1 MKLYDLAQNYLNLQG
16 LLEDETVGTDVIN
29 KALNEV
35 GGEIEDK
42 AENIAILIKNLES
55 DAEGFKREE
64 ERLATKRSAVE
75 NRIKGLKTYLDTT
88 MRAVDK
94 LKFKTKLFSFN
105 IQNNPPRVD
114 ITDEKLIP
122 QEFFID
128 QAPKLDKKSLLAAL
142 KDGKEIEGATIK
154 QTKSLRIR

>member
-88 MRAVDK
+88 M
-94 LKFKTKLFSFN
+94 LS
-105 IQNNPPRVD
+105 
-114 ITDEKLIP
+114 LIH
-122 QEFFID
+122 I
-128 QAPKLDKKSLLAAL
+128 
-142 KDGKEIEGATIK
+142 
-154 QTKSLRIR
+154 

>member
-16 LLEDETVGTDVIN
+16 LLEDETVGADVIN

-35 GGEIEDK
+35 DGEIEDK

-64 ERLATKRSAVE
+64 ERLTAKRSAIE
-75 NRIKGLKTYLDTT
+75 NKIKGLKTYLDTT

-105 IQNNPPRVD
+105 IQNNPPSVD

-142 KDGKEIEGATIK
+142 KDGREIEGAQIK

>member
-1 MKLYDLAQNYLNLQG
+1 
-16 LLEDETVGTDVIN
+16 
-29 KALNEV
+29 
-35 GGEIEDK
+35 
-42 AENIAILIKNLES
+42 
-55 DAEGFKREE
+55 
-64 ERLATKRSAVE
+64 
-75 NRIKGLKTYLDTT
+75 

-105 IQNNPPRVD
+105 IQNNPPSVD

>member
-64 ERLATKRSAVE
+64 ERLATKRNAVE

-105 IQNNPPRVD
+105 IQNNPPSVD

>member
-16 LLEDETVGTDVIN
+16 LLEDETVGVDVIN

-64 ERLATKRSAVE
+64 ERLAAKRSTVE
-75 NRIKGLKTYLDTT
+75 NKIKGLKNYLDTT
-88 MRAVDK
+88 MRSVDK
-94 LKFKTKLFSFN
+94 LKFKTKLFTFN
-105 IQNNPPRVD
+105 IQNNPPSVD

-128 QAPKLDKKSLLAAL
+128 QAPKLDKKSLLSAL
-142 KDGKEIEGATIK
+142 KDGREIEGATIK

>member
-55 DAEGFKREE
+55 DAEGFKR
-64 ERLATKRSAVE
+64 
-75 NRIKGLKTYLDTT
+75 
-88 MRAVDK
+88 
-94 LKFKTKLFSFN
+94 
-105 IQNNPPRVD
+105 
-114 ITDEKLIP
+114 
-122 QEFFID
+122 
-128 QAPKLDKKSLLAAL
+128 
-142 KDGKEIEGATIK
+142 
-154 QTKSLRIR
+154 

>member
-1 MKLYDLAQNYLNLQG
+1 MKLYDLAQNYLNLQE
-16 LLEDETVGTDVIN
+16 LLEDETVGFDIIN
-29 KALNEV
+29 GALTEV

-55 DAEGFKREE
+55 DAEGIKKEE
-64 ERLATKRSAVE
+64 DRLAAKRSAVE
-75 NRIKGLKTYLDTT
+75 NRVKGLKTYLDTT

-105 IQNNPPRVD
+105 IQNNPPSVD
-114 ITDEKLIP
+114 VTNESLIP
-122 QEFFID
+122 KEFFVD
-128 QAPKLDKKSLLAAL
+128 QAPKLDKKALLAAL
-142 KDGKEIEGATIK
+142 KDGKEIDGATIK